1 MFEWS
6 IQGRRF
12 YIRDA
17 RNEDEFHAIED
28 LQRETWQF
36 TDLDIVPFAI
46 LIASQQAG
54 GVVLAAFEGETMIG
68 FAAGFPG
75 YEHGRVSLHSHMLAV
90 KPAARNLQ
98 AGFYLKL
105 AQREWALEKGLNE
118 ISWTF
123 DPLQSLNAHLNLAK
137 LGVVSDRYIVNFYGE
152 ASSSPLHTGFGTD
165 RLWVRWPLDSERVKQ
180 RINRKERPSLSL
192 PPSVSAPDSA
202 LVYLEDGEPRKN
214 EFEQVLSGNNC
225 LIQIP
230 HDITAFKQRDPEAAT
245 RWREATRIA
254 FRAALGAGFVVEEI
268 LKVEREGTAE
278 WFYLL
283 VRDSPFKRVAG

>member
-6 IQGRRF
+6 IHGRRF

-17 RNEDEFHAIED
+17 RGEDEFHAIED
-28 LQRETWQF
+28 LQRNIWQF
-36 TDLDIVPFAI
+36 SDLDVVPFAI
-46 LIASQQAG
+46 LIASQWAG

-68 FAAGFPG
+68 FSYGFPG
-75 YEHGRVSLHSHMLAV
+75 YEDGQVSLHSHMLAV
-90 KPAARNLQ
+90 TPGARNIQ

-105 AQREWALEKGLNE
+105 AQRERALEKGLKE
-118 ISWTF
+118 ITWTF

-180 RINRKERPSLSL
+180 RINRKERPSQSL
-192 PPSVSAPDSA
+192 PPSVSMPDSA

-214 EFEQVLSGNNC
+214 EFDQVLLGSNC

-230 HDITAFKQRDPEAAT
+230 HDITAFKQREPEGAT
-245 RWREATRIA
+245 RWREATRVA
-254 FRAALGAGFVVEEI
+254 FQAALGAGFVVEEI
-268 LKVEREGTAE
+268 LEVEREGTAE

-283 VRDSPFKRVAG
+283 VRDSPFKRVAE